1 MEIAFVQAPRQ
12 NHFFLELVGALRDE
26 LEGMGARTSLHWA
39 TFPPPRDDLVY
50 ALIPPHEYFT
60 LMHGRVGP
68 DDDVLKRT
76 IFICAE
82 QPGSS
87 WFEWNAELAPRAGA
101 LFDINPLAVREYR
114 DLGLAAEHLQLGWT
128 SRWDHL
134 ANDRE
139 RDIDVLFMGCAS
151 KRRLEYLS
159 QYASTLWHRNCHYL
173 LSDNSRPN
181 WAASGTYVADDGK
194 WDLLNRSKILINL
207 HQDEIPYFEWLR
219 IVQAMANGCV
229 VVSEH
234 SLDYAPLEP
243 GTHFLAGRPESL
255 GLLADLLL
263 DDGHRRWEMQR
274 AAHGFLRA
282 ELTLGPSVVRLAE
295 AAGRL
300 TSHPVPDARNG
311 FFLQAPPTEAET
323 AARVERLRPP
333 EIMPEDDDVRRAL
346 KDLKLDLVDMRRR
359 FDRMTLERRGDAVP
373 TLVAD
378 RRSRGYAAARP
389 AISVL
394 VTVYNYADHIGGALD
409 SIARSTRPDWELI
422 IVDDASSDG
431 SADVVRGWIADHE
444 HTAAILLRHP
454 VNRGLARSRNAALA
468 FARGRASFVLDAD
481 NEVYP
486 NCLELLAAALEEEP
500 DAAFAYGLLERFGA
514 EGSLGLVDIYPW
526 EPERLRAGNYID
538 AMTLIRTERLRAY
551 GGYRTDRRLH
561 GWEDFDLWCRMAEAG
576 DRAVQLKRV
585 VARYRMTGHSMLSLT
600 NVSVADALSV
610 IVEASPSVMSG
621 VLD

>member
-26 LEGMGARTSLHWA
+26 LEGLGAKTSLHWA
-39 TFPPPRDDLVY
+39 NFPPPREDLVY
-50 ALIPPHEYFT
+50 ALVPPHEYFT

-68 DDDVLKRT
+68 DDAVFKRT

-87 WFEWNAELAPRAGA
+87 WFEWNAELASRAGA

-114 DLGLAAEHLQLGWT
+114 ERGTAAEHLQLGWT
-128 SRWDHL
+128 SAWDRL
-134 ANDRE
+134 ASDRE
-139 RDIDVLFMGCAS
+139 RDIDVLFMGAAT

-159 QYASTLWHRNCHYL
+159 QYAGTLWHRNCHFL

-181 WAASGTYVADDGK
+181 WAASGTYAADDDK
-194 WDLLNRSKILINL
+194 WDLLNRSKVLINL
-207 HQDEIPYFEWLR
+207 HQDDIPYFEWLR
-219 IVQAMANGCV
+219 IVQAIANGCV

-234 SLDYAPLEP
+234 SLDSAPLRP
-243 GTHFLAGRPESL
+243 GEHYLAGRPESL
-255 GLLADLLL
+255 GLLADMLL
-263 DDGHRRWEMQR
+263 DDGPRWWEMQK
-274 AAHGFLRA
+274 AAHSFLRA
-282 ELTLGPSVVRLAE
+282 ELTLGPAVVRLAE

-300 TSHPVPDARNG
+300 TANPVPDAAHG
-311 FFLQAPPTEAET
+311 FFLQPAPTEAET
-323 AARVERLRPP
+323 VARVERLDPP
-333 EIMPEDDDVRRAL
+333 RIMPEDNDVRRAL
-346 KDLKLDLVDMRRR
+346 KDLKLDLADVRRR
-359 FDRMTLERRGDAVP
+359 FDRLSLEREGPVP

-378 RRSRGYAAARP
+378 RRSRGHASARP

-394 VTVYNYADHIGGALD
+394 VTVYNYADHIRGALD
-409 SIARSTRPDWELI
+409 SIARSTRADWELI
-422 IVDDASSDG
+422 VVDDASSDG
-431 SADVVRGWIADHE
+431 SADVVREWIAEHE
-444 HTAAILLRHP
+444 AAAAILLRHP
-454 VNRGLARSRNAALA
+454 VNRGLARARNAALA
-468 FARGRASFVLDAD
+468 FARGRHAFILDAD

-486 NCLELLAAALEEEP
+486 NCLELLADALDADP
-500 DAAFAYGLLERFGA
+500 GAAFAYGLLERFGA
-514 EGSLGLVDIYPW
+514 DGSLGLVDIYPW

-551 GGYRTDRRLH
+551 GGYRVDRRLH
-561 GWEDFDLWCRMAEAG
+561 GWEDYDLWCRMAEQG
-576 DRAVQLKRV
+576 DRGLQLKRI

-610 IVEASPSVMSG
+610 IVEASPSVMAG